1 MQTTSKINGKN
12 QIGLEEVM
20 KKFKRFKNS
29 IRKIKA
35 GIVKRV
41 KIVVI
46 GQVLYGKI
54 QKSRTTCK
62 INNKYVCFN

>member
-1 MQTTSKINGKN
+1 
-12 QIGLEEVM
+12 M
-20 KKFKRFKNS
+20 KKFKIFKNRV
-29 IRKIKA
+29 RKIKA

-41 KIVVI
+41 KIVVV

-54 QKSRTTCK
+54 QKSRSTCK

>member
-1 MQTTSKINGKN
+1 
-12 QIGLEEVM
+12 M

-62 INNKYVCFN
+62 INNKYICFNWE

>member
-1 MQTTSKINGKN
+1 
-12 QIGLEEVM
+12 M
-20 KKFKRFKNS
+20 KKVKSFKKRV
-29 IRKIKA
+29 RKIKM
-35 GIVKRV
+35 GFIKRV

-54 QKSRTTCK
+54 QKSRSTCK